1 MNYVSSE
8 LTLLNMWYLGKQFNM
23 GHFFGVIDYG
33 YYNITTSGVESKEN
47 TILFEYVEVVIMLVS
62 GFGVDSGI

>member
-33 YYNITTSGVESKEN
+33 YYNITTSGIESKEN
-47 TILFEYVEVVIMLVS
+47 TILFEYV
-62 GFGVDSGI
+62 